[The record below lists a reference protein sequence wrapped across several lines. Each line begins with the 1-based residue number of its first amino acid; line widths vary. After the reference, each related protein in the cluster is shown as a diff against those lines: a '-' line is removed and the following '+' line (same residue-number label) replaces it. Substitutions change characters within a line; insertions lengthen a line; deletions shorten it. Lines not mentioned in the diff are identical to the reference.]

1 MTDREKLDKFLEE
14 LSKLSNK
21 YGFVI
26 GGCGCCG
33 SPWVSKIDGKIFI
46 EELEFENNKYTGYL
60 GGYKI

>member
-1 MTDREKLDKFLEE
+1 MIDREKLDKFLEE

-33 SPWVSKIDGKIFI
+33 SPWVKDVNSGVILDD
-46 EELEFENNKYTGYL
+46 LEFENNKYKVSHY
-60 GGYKI
+60 